1 MVKSRKKPLLAL
13 LFALLAALVAGAVL
27 WFALSPKGERYFHLE
42 RGQIEKIFI
51 GIQFGPHIIITDQET
66 LDQVVE
72 YLNDFRYD
80 ETETFVPSLDG
91 SSGLNIYFAGA
102 DQDDSEY
109 HCFYPDKIA
118 GPPLGPGETYTRD
131 EEVWDWYYA
140 VDDDY
145 FQYLYDLCEDN
156 AENIGWTKVESGG
169 E

>member
-109 HCFYPDKIA
+109 HCFYPDRIA

-140 VDDDY
+140 VDDD
-145 FQYLYDLCEDN
+145 
-156 AENIGWTKVESGG
+156 
-169 E
+169 

>member
-1 MVKSRKKPLLAL
+1 M
-13 LFALLAALVAGAVL
+13 
-27 WFALSPKGERYFHLE
+27 
-42 RGQIEKIFI
+42 
-51 GIQFGPHIIITDQET
+51 
-66 LDQVVE
+66 VE

-80 ETETFVPSLDG
+80 ETETFVPSLNG
-91 SSGLNIYFAGA
+91 SSGLNIYFVGA

-156 AENIGWTKVESGG
+156 AENIGWKKVESG
-169 E
+169 EE